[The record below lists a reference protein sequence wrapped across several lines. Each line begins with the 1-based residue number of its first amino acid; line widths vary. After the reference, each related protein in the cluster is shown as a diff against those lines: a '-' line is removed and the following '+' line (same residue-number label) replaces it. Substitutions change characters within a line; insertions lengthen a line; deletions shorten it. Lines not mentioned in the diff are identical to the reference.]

1 MLNGTEPLK
10 LLHLYGN
17 LAIVVTTSNKLVAEP
32 RQACMS
38 PFSDACLHSA
48 TIMYMYIC
56 ELLLSNQNFNG
67 PYLEAEVVEEVIG
80 WLGLVGTATA
90 NKFVATP

>member
-1 MLNGTEPLK
+1 MTK
-10 LLHLYGN
+10 F
-17 LAIVVTTSNKLVAEP
+17 IV
-32 RQACMS
+32 
-38 PFSDACLHSA
+38 FS
-48 TIMYMYIC
+48 MYVLYIC
-56 ELLLSNQNFNG
+56 MYVCIVCMFVSCCQNFKG